1 MKHRILSGNAAVR
14 LKSMLRRLSR
24 QQYICMAVTVIL
36 TLAAWSMS
44 GKTTVLSGA
53 GELPRGEPGSG
64 SAQYEL
70 EVSGIGKGSR
80 YVDVEVSAR
89 EYTENEA
96 EAVCEQLM
104 EGLAAYIC
112 GSNPG
117 LDEVHS
123 DLELKRSI
131 PGFDGIRINWYPED
145 TDLITDKGKVN
156 NYELTEKKATVLNA
170 VIRAGEYRY
179 EYAVPVTVYP
189 AEAVGT
195 EELMHM
201 LKAAVNDADKEQI
214 RSSSLVLPSEVAGS
228 HIEYSE
234 PADRGWVKLPM
245 LGILAVILLGLKPEQ
260 DRRRL
265 ARKRERELV
274 LDYSDIVSKLA
285 IYIGAGLTVTNAWIK
300 TADNYAGSVKVKK
313 TDRRAAYDEMLRTA
327 GELKQGVPV
336 SRAFAEF
343 AERCSPN
350 CYLRLISLLEQNG
363 KTGDARLREALL
375 GEARAAFE
383 QRKNAARQ
391 LGEEAGTKL
400 MLPLILSLI
409 TVMITVAMP
418 AMMTFL

>member
-1 MKHRILSGNAAVR
+1 MILSGISGNKLSKL
-14 LKSMLRRLSR
+14 LKKFSR
-24 QQYICMAVTVIL
+24 QQYICMAATVLL
-36 TLAAWSMS
+36 TFAAWLMS
-44 GKTTVLSGA
+44 GKTAVLKGA

-64 SAQYEL
+64 SVQYEL
-70 EVSGIGKGSR
+70 EVRGIGKGSR
-80 YVDVEVSAR
+80 PVNVEVSAR
-89 EYTENEA
+89 EYTESEA
-96 EAVCEQLM
+96 ETVCEQLM
-104 EGLAAYIC
+104 EMLSVYIC

-117 LDEVHS
+117 LDEVRS

-131 PGFDGIRINWYPED
+131 PGFDGVKINWYPED
-145 TDLITDKGKVN
+145 TELITDKGKVN
-156 NYELTEKKATVLNA
+156 NYDLTDKEDTVINA

-189 AEAVGT
+189 ADTADT
-195 EELMHM
+195 DELMYM
-201 LKAAVNDADKEQI
+201 LKAAVDDADKEQI
-214 RSSSLVLPSEVAGS
+214 SNSSLMLPSEIAGT
-228 HIEYSE
+228 HVEYSE
-234 PADRGWVKLPM
+234 PENRGWIKLPM

-265 ARKRERELV
+265 AAQRERELM

-285 IYIGAGLTVTNAWIK
+285 IYIGAGLTVPNAWIK
-300 TADNYAGSVKVKK
+300 TADNYAGSVGSRKEK
-313 TDRRAAYDEMLRTA
+313 RRAGYDEMVRTA
-327 GELKQGVPV
+327 GELKQGVPL

-363 KTGDARLREALL
+363 RTGDARLREALL

-383 QRKNAARQ
+383 QRKNTAKQ

-400 MLPLILSLI
+400 MLPLILSLV

-418 AMMTFL
+418 AMMTFI